1 MTLLKGQ
8 FRWVLII
15 WIFVLSATAYL
26 DRVNISIAGQ
36 FLQKELG
43 LDNTQL
49 GWVFSAFVLGY
60 ALFQAPAG
68 RLADLLGPRKSLTGA
83 TIWWG
88 VFSVLTT
95 IVSKGM
101 AGALAILI
109 SIRFLLGVGEAI
121 MYPSSNRLVSRW
133 IPIKERGKANGIIFA
148 GVGAGAGVAPPLI
161 TYIMTQYGWRVSF
174 VISAVIGVAV
184 GLVWYLLSRDEP
196 GQHPGVDEEEALYIR
211 TGIATSADAAKGE
224 SLSWSTIFGSR
235 NVLLLTFSYASFGYT
250 AYIFFTWFFIY
261 LNQVRGLDLKS
272 SALYSILPFL
282 SMAAGS
288 IIGGWVSD
296 KVTKQYGRWAGRCLV
311 GAIAMALSAALV
323 ALATQVA
330 DARVASVVL
339 AGGAF
344 GIYLAQSSFW
354 SVSADI
360 GTRSA
365 GSLSG
370 VMNMGNQLAGAVT
383 ASLTPWIG
391 GQFGWSA
398 SFQVAAAFCATG
410 AAAWLLVNPEIQLGS
425 PAADGRTAGAKTPA
439 IAR

>member
-1 MTLLKGQ
+1 
-8 FRWVLII
+8 
-15 WIFVLSATAYL
+15 
-26 DRVNISIAGQ
+26 
-36 FLQKELG
+36 
-43 LDNTQL
+43 
-49 GWVFSAFVLGY
+49 
-60 ALFQAPAG
+60 
-68 RLADLLGPRKSLTGA
+68 
-83 TIWWG
+83 
-88 VFSVLTT
+88 
-95 IVSKGM
+95 
-101 AGALAILI
+101 
-109 SIRFLLGVGEAI
+109 

-133 IPIKERGKANGIIFA
+133 IPIRERGKANGFIFA

-174 VISAVIGVAV
+174 VISAVIGVAA
-184 GLVWYLLSRDEP
+184 GLVWYVLARDEP
-196 GQHPGVDEEEALYIR
+196 GQHPSVDNEEAAYIR
-211 TGIATSADAAKGE
+211 EGIATSGNAGAGE
-224 SLSWSTIFGSR
+224 RLSWGTIFGSR

-296 KVTKQYGRWAGRCLV
+296 RVTKHYGRWAGRCLV
-311 GAIAMALSAALV
+311 GAVAMALSATLV

-398 SFQVAAAFCATG
+398 SFQVAAAFCAAG
-410 AAAWLLVNPEIQLGS
+410 AVAWLLVNPEIQLGS
-425 PAADGRTAGAKTPA
+425 PATDARPVGANASA